1 MFIQCV
7 TEPAS
12 ANKMTVTMIE
22 LTQTDLHLIYMHGQ
36 IEVIDGI
43 TVARVPDNPGY
54 RWGNCLLLPHAPTA
68 DTLDHYIQRARDLF
82 VDQPQSTHVQ
92 LRWDGDAIGDDV
104 KAHAIDRGMQ
114 YEHGRAMHATELAH
128 VQIPGINIRPLDIE
142 QEWSDI
148 VALNIACDPEEID
161 GVPDYIAFKQGLR
174 RAWRAWAATGTTRWW
189 GAFIDDRLVGQ
200 AGMVYCPEH
209 RGRYQSVET
218 HPDVRHQ
225 GVCPALVSHM
235 GNHAICEG
243 ECTQLLLGVN
253 PHGLAIHIYS
263 RLGFELG
270 KWQNGLMLLHRP

>member
-7 TEPAS
+7 TEPGS

-22 LTQTDLHLIYMHGQ
+22 LTQTDLHLIHMHGQ

-104 KAHAIDRGMQ
+104 KAHATARGMQ
-114 YEHGRAMHATELAH
+114 YEHGRAMHATELTY
-128 VQIPGINIRPLDIE
+128 VRIPGITIRPLDIDG
-142 QEWSDI
+142 EWDAI

-174 RAWRAWAATGTTRWW
+174 RAWRAWVATGTTRWW
-189 GAFIDDRLVGQ
+189 GAFIDNRLVGQ
-200 AGMVYCPEH
+200 AGMVYCPKH

-218 HPDVRHQ
+218 HPDVRRQ
-225 GVCPALVSHM
+225 GVCPALVTHM
-235 GNHAICEG
+235 GNHALHEDG
-243 ECTQLLLGVN
+243 CTQLLLGAN
-253 PHGLAIHIYS
+253 PKGRAVHIYT

-270 KWQNGLMLLHRP
+270 TWQHGLMLSP